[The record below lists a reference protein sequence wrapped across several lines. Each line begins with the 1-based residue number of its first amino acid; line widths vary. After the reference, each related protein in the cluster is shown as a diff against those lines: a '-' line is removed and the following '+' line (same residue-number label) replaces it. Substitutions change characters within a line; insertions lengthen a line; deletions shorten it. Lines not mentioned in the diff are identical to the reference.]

1 MAVVVLVDGVFTL
14 NGVNLTDHVKSVSL
28 EIEGAEIDTSSIT
41 SDLDEGVLGRKS
53 FSLSVEAMDD
63 FAAGSTDATVW
74 GAFNTG
80 TAIPFTFKATSAATS
95 ATNPQW
101 SGNVLPSKSPVGGGA
116 GDLLTKSLSLKG
128 TGAITRAVA

>member
-14 NGVNLTDHVKSVSL
+14 NSVNLTDHVKSVTL
-28 EIEGAEIDTSSIT
+28 EIEGTEIDTSSIT
-41 SDLDEGVLGRKS
+41 SDWDEGVLGRKS

-63 FAAGSTDATVW
+63 FAASSTDATVW

-101 SGNVLPSKSPVGGGA
+101 SGSVLPSKSPVGGGA

-128 TGAITRAVA
+128 TGAITRATS